1 MDCLTNLSDLQRTI
15 SASWEQLPTSLPYT
29 DLLTLAHI
37 VSGEQASLHNVVTL
51 RPPSPCWKS
60 VHFETEKKHHG
71 NHLGIMSASEL
82 RIFLSASGGGGDLE
96 LRTGELITFK
106 VFADHPLGNV

>member
-1 MDCLTNLSDLQRTI
+1 M
-15 SASWEQLPTSLPYT
+15 
-29 DLLTLAHI
+29 
-37 VSGEQASLHNVVTL
+37 VTL

-60 VHFETEKKHHG
+60 VYFETEKKHHG

-106 VFADHPLGNV
+106 VFADHPLGNVQQAVEHTDLQLPKEVRTWVGNCQGAGCPQKLEQL